1 MIHRGNHI
9 IAKES
14 YYLILI
20 RYIEANAFRAKL
32 VKKAED
38 WTYGSLQERVE
49 ENRKLLNEPYIT
61 LYEEWV
67 KYVNTPLREGELD
80 NIRNSVNRQAPLG
93 REQW

>member
-1 MIHRGNHI
+1 LIHRGNHI

-38 WTYGSLQERVE
+38 WTY
-49 ENRKLLNEPYIT
+49 PYIT